1 MPVASDI
8 ILNWIAKD
16 GYSLSEAGWIRP
28 QDHEFYFEV
37 TAEKD
42 GHRHI
47 ARAPDREQA
56 VVNLGLLERG
66 MSVEEIERVIS
77 AGVEDDPK

>member
-1 MPVASDI
+1 MPVRTSDI
-8 ILNWIAKD
+8 ILDSIAKD

-47 ARAPDREQA
+47 ARAPDRETA
-56 VVNLGLLERG
+56 VVNLGLLVGYPLEQ
-66 MSVEEIERVIS
+66 
-77 AGVEDDPK
+77 